1 MLRRLE
7 KQLLRKKKQ
16 SEKILAPVQGQGHA
30 QVEEKENVHVTRKG
44 GSAVGLSPLLHVR
57 DPGHAPNRG
66 LAVGKDEDVL
76 GLAHLAGYLRST
88 ERDGHHID
96 VGGRHLQEDVRHQGE
111 EHHQGEDLVLVLRAG
126 SHVDPHPL
134 TGGRAL
140 NQLRHAHG
148 HAL

>member
-1 MLRRLE
+1 MF
-7 KQLLRKKKQ
+7 LLKFYLFIFI
-16 SEKILAPVQGQGHA
+16 SGEKILAPVQGQGHA

-44 GSAVGLSPLLHVR
+44 GSAVGLSPLPH
-57 DPGHAPNRG
+57 DPGHALNRG

-111 EHHQGEDLVLVLRAG
+111 EHHQGEGTYGKAICIRC
-126 SHVDPHPL
+126 
-134 TGGRAL
+134 
-140 NQLRHAHG
+140 
-148 HAL
+148 

>member
-1 MLRRLE
+1 M
-7 KQLLRKKKQ
+7 
-16 SEKILAPVQGQGHA
+16 
-30 QVEEKENVHVTRKG
+30 EEKENVHVTRKG
-44 GSAVGLSPLLHVR
+44 GSAVGLSPLPH
-57 DPGHAPNRG
+57 DPGHALNRG

-111 EHHQGEDLVLVLRAG
+111 EHHQGENLVLVLRAG
-126 SHVDPHPL
+126 SHVDPHLL
-134 TGGRAL
+134 TGGHAL